1 VSDTQ
6 ARLDAITIHVCD
18 ECGRVEGERPQAG
31 CCPGCGTGSV
41 AEPVRVVPAAELE
54 RVTAA
59 LREAE
64 DLVAA
69 LARDME
75 RDPRTHDA
83 GRVARIIEGILTR
96 AALAGAAR
104 AAEEG
109 E

>member
-1 VSDTQ
+1 MTDTQ
-6 ARLDAITIHVCD
+6 ARLDAIRADWNDSHFDSRI
-18 ECGRVEGERPQAG
+18 EQ
-31 CCPGCGTGSV
+31 V
-41 AEPVRVVPAAELE
+41 AHADIGFLLAELE